1 MEELIA
7 RLRAQAGLTEAQATE
22 AATIFVS
29 FVKSKLPDALHG
41 TVDSVL
47 SYKGTVTDQAKDKV
61 RQFSGEVEETAREW
75 TGKVAD
81 FFNKKKG
88 S

>member
-7 RLRAQAGLTEAQATE
+7 RLQAQAGLTEAQATQ
-22 AATIFVS
+22 AATIFIN

-47 SYKGTVTDQAKDKV
+47 SYKGTVADQAKDKV
-61 RQFSGEVEETAREW
+61 RQFSGEVEETARDW
-75 TGKVAD
+75 SGKVAN
-81 FFNKKKG
+81 FFNKK
-88 S
+88 SES